1 MRKKILQAKDEN
13 QIAKPIEKEWP
24 NACVNVEN

>member
-1 MRKKILQAKDEN
+1 MRKNSCKRKDEN